1 MTGIANL
8 KKLIMKK
15 DTAHH
20 EIIEMAWADEVSF
33 DAIEFQTGLSEKEV
47 IAIMR
52 ANLKKSS
59 YQLWRKRVYA
69 RKSKHSKKNKIE

>member
-1 MTGIANL
+1 MLGIANFE
-8 KKLIMKK
+8 KLIMKK
-15 DTAHH
+15 DTTHH

-59 YQLWRKRVYA
+59 YQLWRKRV
-69 RKSKHSKKNKIE
+69 

>member
-1 MTGIANL
+1 MHGIANL
-8 KKLIMKK
+8 EKLIMKK
-15 DTAHH
+15 EATHH

-69 RKSKHSKKNKIE
+69 RKSKHSMKNKIE

>member
-1 MTGIANL
+1 MTKTDNDI
-8 KKLIMKK
+8 
-15 DTAHH
+15 H
-20 EIIEMAWADEVSF
+20 EIIEMAWADEISF

-52 ANLKKSS
+52 TNLKRSS
-59 YQLWRKRVYA
+59 YQLWRRRVYA

>member
-1 MTGIANL
+1 MFGIANL
-8 KKLIMKK
+8 EKLIMKK

-20 EIIEMAWADEVSF
+20 EIIEMAWADEISF

-69 RKSKHSKKNKIE
+69 RKSKHSMKNKIE

>member
-1 MTGIANL
+1 
-8 KKLIMKK
+8 MKK
-15 DTAHH
+15 DATHH

-33 DAIEFQTGLSEKEV
+33 EAIEFQTGLSEKEV

-59 YQLWRKRVYA
+59 YQLWRKGYMPENQNIQ
-69 RKSKHSKKNKIE
+69 RKIKQSRF

>member
-1 MTGIANL
+1 
-8 KKLIMKK
+8 MKK
-15 DTAHH
+15 DTTHH

-47 IAIMR
+47 IAIIR

-69 RKSKHSKKNKIE
+69 RKSMHSKKNKLE

>member
-1 MTGIANL
+1 
-8 KKLIMKK
+8 MKK
-15 DTAHH
+15 DSTHH

-69 RKSKHSKKNKIE
+69 RNSKHSKKNKTE

>member
-1 MTGIANL
+1 LYGIANIE
-8 KKLIMKK
+8 KLFMKK
-15 DTAHH
+15 EATHH
-20 EIIEMAWADEVSF
+20 EIIEMAWVDEVSF

-69 RKSKHSKKNKIE
+69 RKSKHSKKNNIE

>member
-1 MTGIANL
+1 
-8 KKLIMKK
+8 MKK
-15 DTAHH
+15 DSTHH

-69 RKSKHSKKNKIE
+69 RKSKHLKKNKTE

>member
-1 MTGIANL
+1 
-8 KKLIMKK
+8 MKK
-15 DTAHH
+15 DARHH

-33 DAIEFQTGLSEKEV
+33 EAIEFQTGLSEKEV

-69 RKSKHSKKNKIE
+69 RKSKHSMKNKIE

>member
-1 MTGIANL
+1 
-8 KKLIMKK
+8 
-15 DTAHH
+15 
-20 EIIEMAWADEVSF
+20 MAWADEVSF

>member
-1 MTGIANL
+1 
-8 KKLIMKK
+8 MKK
-15 DTAHH
+15 EATHH

-52 ANLKKSS
+52 ANLKKTT
-59 YQLWRKRVYA
+59 YQLSTKRVYA
-69 RKSKHSKKNKIE
+69 RKSKHSNKNKPEKVLS